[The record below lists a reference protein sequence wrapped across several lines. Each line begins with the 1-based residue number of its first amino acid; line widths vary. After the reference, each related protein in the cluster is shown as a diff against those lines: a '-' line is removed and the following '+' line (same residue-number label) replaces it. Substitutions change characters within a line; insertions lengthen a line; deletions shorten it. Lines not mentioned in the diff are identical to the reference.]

1 MLEVN
6 VKFLFL
12 VNALFKVF
20 VQSSEVPRTSVVFL
34 DSFFKL
40 ETVLNG
46 IIKCFDNDSPSVEK
60 MIRICI
66 ILIDLINYLRRCS
79 KVIKGDSYSH
89 IILNLR
95 QKLRLKFDF
104 KDLTLR
110 VDMTMNVKN
119 KF

>member
-6 VKFLFL
+6 VHFLFL
-12 VNALFKVF
+12 VNALIKVF
-20 VQSSEVPRTSVVFL
+20 VQSSEVPRASVVFL

-60 MIRICI
+60 MIRIGI
-66 ILIDLINYLRRCS
+66 ILIDLINYLIRCS

-89 IILNLR
+89 IR
-95 QKLRLKFDF
+95 QKLRLKFNF

-119 KF
+119 KL